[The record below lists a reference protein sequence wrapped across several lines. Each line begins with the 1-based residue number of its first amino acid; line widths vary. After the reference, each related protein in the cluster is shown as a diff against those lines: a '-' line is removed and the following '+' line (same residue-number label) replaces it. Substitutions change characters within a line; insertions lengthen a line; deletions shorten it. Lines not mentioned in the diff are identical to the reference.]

1 MLVFFGEFFKIL
13 SLNFWDDFVS
23 QLLIELES
31 SSKNQKN
38 PHGQLVWGGITF
50 QSSIYDSFP
59 LKPGCVENIPL
70 TETIS
75 VPLSL
80 FKIQ

>member
-1 MLVFFGEFFKIL
+1 MLVFFGEFLKIL

-38 PHGQLVWGGITF
+38 PYGRLKCGGNTF
-50 QSSIYDSFP
+50 QSSIYHSFP
-59 LKPGCVENIPL
+59 LKPGCVKNPPIPV
-70 TETIS
+70 TFS
-75 VPLSL
+75 ASY
-80 FKIQ
+80 